1 MDADLIRSVLLGY
14 EDEGRFPTPY
24 LPDVPAS
31 GEELSQLLED
41 LEGAGLLVLSE
52 LGRGEKG
59 ILGLTMRGHDFAA
72 TARDL
77 VAWED
82 AKRLA
87 AQLDRQATPEDFA
100 DLLEDYARLRVDLPP
115 KAF

>member
-14 EDEGRFPTPY
+14 EDEGRFPAPY

-31 GEELSQLLED
+31 GEELARLLKT

-52 LGRGEKG
+52 PGRGERD
-59 ILGLTMRGHDFAA
+59 IFCLTMKGHDFAA

-77 VAWED
+77 GAWED
-82 AKRLA
+82 VKRLA
-87 AQLDRQATPEDFA
+87 AQLDRPATPEDFA
-100 DLLEDYARLRVDLPP
+100 DLLGDHVRILVGLPP
-115 KAF
+115 KGM